1 MNTASDSKPVVQP
14 EGVEDKNTK
23 IPSIIESRLRSVNR
37 VMVYIAAVA
46 LFGMMAVT
54 VIDVIG
60 RYFFNSP
67 LMGAYELVGILLAMA
82 GTWAMAYT
90 QIQKGHIRVD
100 FVFRRFPKGGQGIL
114 TSLAHFVGLIAFSV
128 LTWRLIVFADYYL
141 SLTKGSATDTLGIP
155 LFPFVVITAIGT
167 GMLALV
173 LLNDFIRSLAEVKRQ

>member
-1 MNTASDSKPVVQP
+1 MNTASNGKPEVQP
-14 EGVEDKNTK
+14 EAIEDKTIK
-23 IPSIIESRLRSVNR
+23 PRSKIESGLLSTNK
-37 VMVYIAAVA
+37 VMVFIAAIA

-82 GTWAMAYT
+82 GTWSMAYT

-100 FVFRRFPKGGQGIL
+100 FIFKRFPKGGQVIL
-114 TSLAHFVGLIAFSV
+114 TSLAHFVGLLACSI
-128 LTWRLIVFADYYL
+128 LTWRLIGLTDYFL
-141 SLTKGSATDTLGIP
+141 SLKKGNATDTLGIP

-167 GMLALV
+167 GMLAIV
-173 LLNDFIRSLAEVKRQ
+173 LLFDFIHALTEVKRK

>member
-1 MNTASDSKPVVQP
+1 MNTASNSEPEIQP
-14 EGVEDKNTK
+14 EEAEDKTIN
-23 IPSIIESRLRSVNR
+23 IPSKTESGLRSANK

-100 FVFRRFPKGGQGIL
+100 FVLKRLPQGTQLIL
-114 TSLAHFVGLIAFSV
+114 TSLAHFVGLLACSI
-128 LTWRLIVFADYYL
+128 LTWRLIGLAGYFL
-141 SLTKGSATDTLGIP
+141 SLTKGSKTDTMGIP

-173 LLNDFIRSLAEVKRQ
+173 LLFDFIHSLAEVKRK